1 MMSVDFSCFMEIAKS
16 STEKSGEQWTR
27 NAVSRAYY
35 SMYHSALRVVHGDVP
50 CHDKCGVKVSGGVH
64 ARLFA
69 YLCDGEAA
77 EKYKLDPNVLKKL
90 GLKLKTYHFHRVTA
104 DYKLDQKMQRLTA
117 VMSISEAEEVDR
129 LVSDLLKQHK

>member
-1 MMSVDFSCFMEIAKS
+1 MGVDFSCFMEIAKL
-16 STEKSGEQWTR
+16 STENAGEQWTR

-35 SMYHSALRVVHGDVP
+35 SMYHSALRVVGGQVP
-50 CHDKCGVKVSGGVH
+50 SCDKQGEKIPGGVH

-77 EKYKLDPNVLKKL
+77 EKHKLDPVTLKKL
-90 GLKLKTYHFHRVTA
+90 GLKLKTQHFHRITA

-117 VMSISEAEEVDR
+117 IVSISEAEEVDR
-129 LVSDLLKQHK
+129 IVSELIDMDK